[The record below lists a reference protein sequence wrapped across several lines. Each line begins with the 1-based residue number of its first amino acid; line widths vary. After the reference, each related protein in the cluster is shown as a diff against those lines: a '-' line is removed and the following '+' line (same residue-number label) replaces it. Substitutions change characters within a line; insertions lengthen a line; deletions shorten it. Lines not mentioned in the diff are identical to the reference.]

1 MKQLI
6 KNGCLLAVLTVL
18 SVGVQGADVTWTGK
32 VDSNW
37 NSSGNWST
45 GRVPG
50 TKPGDRVLLSGRTV
64 APVVATLVEASNP
77 CSLHLSDDALLEV
90 TRSGLLC
97 DAVVLGAENG
107 AGGGHLL
114 LRGRGEAVMVVK
126 GDLIAG
132 KTDAA
137 ASDSSVQLRTG
148 TLQVDGGL
156 YLGKGSLSVLGNAPA
171 IVAKDLAVSSSGTLR
186 FDFNTKPVQTIRVA
200 NKLTLKKGAKLEID
214 LSHYTM
220 GGNQLELI
228 TFSSVSGSFDPK
240 NISIKG
246 LGGGIITMD
255 EDSLNLTVIDDVA
268 KRSST
273 LWFVATGGTG
283 EEPLDLQINTGRRI
297 RNLSSPDLSY
307 SSNTDGDDMV
317 HAVKWSGSD
326 FDGDGANDTVSFDL
340 RVAGFAGS
348 VYSYDAGSEA
358 ASMTALG
365 KPAAVRGNKAGWGVG
380 KDLDLDAGETLRFS
394 VENLKLSTP
403 GVGDIGHFVGMQM
416 TETDGGKNHVLMVG
430 EGENLNAWERSNNL
444 GIGFKPEYPLL
455 VTSVA
460 SSKVGVNQVAL
471 RLFVSD
477 LPDHMNSEAND
488 YSVYPTGPQHLSD
501 YPKVTKRLHSEF
513 SWDTLPMTA
522 RVNSR
527 KALPA
532 SYARI
537 MATTYAKIGLG
548 GNSFYGSKFIDDGVR
563 KMAALLKSFNP
574 DVLLTTY
581 RNAGIHFT
589 DFSADEKLNKKEW
602 FDYTLDENGKRK
614 YITYSGKQNA
624 YNHDHPD
631 FRKWWVDTAVDLLND
646 PNIDGIFI
654 DKANGGEEPLLND
667 SGELE
672 APEGKVQSYIDL
684 MERAPKDAFLT
695 GNILR
700 TNRSGGNREL
710 LHIFNGTYLES
721 WEKVNGDSLVTMT
734 TADTVCASL
743 QLIREA
749 RVKGFDVFTNFR
761 GLKWHRTKSKDER
774 VDKLVA
780 AGREEE
786 IREGMIQAFQ
796 YPLAFFL
803 ITAEPYSYFQYQT
816 STDPEMPE
824 FCWNAKAH
832 FDEFRNPLGKPLGP
846 PVKDGYI
853 YTRSFEHVD
862 VWLDVENETSRL
874 TWDWKPI
881 ADSQAV
887 QVVKD
892 TPKAITLT
900 GSDPRKTDLSFTVF
914 KYGQPANGTLSGKAP
929 NLVYTPNPGFAG
941 VDSFS
946 FKTHND
952 MAESLLANVSIQV
965 TPSRRNGRA
974 R

>member
-1 MKQLI
+1 MSKIVCI
-6 KNGCLLAVLTVL
+6 KRCLLAALTAL
-18 SVGVQGADVTWTGK
+18 SIAAYGADVTWNGD

-50 TKPGDRVLLSGRTV
+50 TKPGDRVLLDGPKV
-64 APVVATLVEASNP
+64 MPVVATLVEAKNP
-77 CSLHLSDDALLEV
+77 CSVQLGGDALLEV
-90 TRSGLLC
+90 TRSGLRC
-97 DAVVLGAENG
+97 DEVVLGAKNRG
-107 AGGGHLL
+107 GGGHLL
-114 LRGRGEAVMVVK
+114 LRGRGEAVMAVD
-126 GDLIAG
+126 GDLFVG
-132 KTDAA
+132 KTAAA
-137 ASDSSVQLRTG
+137 ASGSSVQLRTG
-148 TLQVDGGL
+148 TLQVGGGL
-156 YLGKGSLSVLGNAPA
+156 YLGKGSLRVIGNAPA
-171 IVAKDLAVSSSGTLR
+171 VVAKDLAVSSVGTLR
-186 FDFNTKPVQTIRVA
+186 FDFNTKPVKPIRVTD
-200 NKLTLKKGAKLEID
+200 KLTIKKGAKLEID

-228 TFSSVSGSFDPK
+228 NFSAVSGSFDPG

-246 LGGGIITMD
+246 LGGGTITMD

-283 EEPLDLQINTGRRI
+283 ADPLDLQINTGRRI
-297 RNLSSPDLSY
+297 RNLSSPNLSY
-307 SSNTDGDDMV
+307 STKTDRDGMV

-326 FDGDGANDTVSFDL
+326 FDGDGVNDTVSFDL
-340 RVAGFAGS
+340 RVEGFAGS
-348 VYSYDAGSEA
+348 AYSYDADSES

-365 KPAAVRGNKAGWGVG
+365 KPSAVRGNNAGWGVG
-380 KDLDLDAGETLRFS
+380 SDMDLDAGETLRFS

-403 GVGDIGHFVGMQM
+403 GVGDVGHFVGMQM
-416 TETDGGKNHVLMVG
+416 TEIDRGNNHVLMVG
-430 EGENLNAWERSNNL
+430 EGEGLKSWKASNSL
-444 GIGFKPEYPLL
+444 GIGFAPEVPLL
-455 VTSVA
+455 VTSA
-460 SSKVGVNQVAL
+460 NSSKVGVNQVAL
-471 RLFVSD
+471 RLFVSE

-488 YSVYPTGPQHLSD
+488 YSVFPTGPQHLSD
-501 YPKVTKRLHSEF
+501 YPKVTQRRHPDF

-527 KALPA
+527 NALPA
-532 SYARI
+532 SYAKI

-548 GNSFYGSKFIDDGVR
+548 GNSFYGSKYKDEGVR

-589 DFSADEKLNKKEW
+589 GFSADEKLNKDEW
-602 FDYTLDENGKRK
+602 FDYTLDKNGKRK
-614 YITYSGKQNA
+614 YITHSGGQFA

-631 FRKWWVDTAVDLLND
+631 LRKWWVDTAVDLLED

-654 DKANGGEEPLLND
+654 DKANGGEVPLLNGK
-667 SGELE
+667 GELE

-684 MERAPKDAFLT
+684 KERAPEGSFLT

-721 WEKVNGDSLVTMT
+721 WEKVNGDCLVTMT
-734 TADTVCASL
+734 KADTICASL

-761 GLKWHRTKSKDER
+761 ELKWHRMHSRDER

-780 AGREEE
+780 AGRVEE
-786 IREGMIQAFQ
+786 IREGMKEALQ
-796 YPLAFFL
+796 YPLAFYL

-824 FCWNAKAH
+824 FCWNSKAH

-853 YTRSFEHVD
+853 FTRSFEHVD
-862 VWLDVENETSRL
+862 VWLDVENKKSRL

-881 ADSQAV
+881 AEPQAV
-887 QVVKD
+887 KVVQG

-900 GSDPRKTDLSFTVF
+900 GSNPRKTNMTFEVY
-914 KYGQPANGTLSGKAP
+914 KYGQPAHGKLSGKAP
-929 NLVYTPNPGFAG
+929 NLVYTPNPGFTG
-941 VDSFS
+941 EDSFT
-946 FKTHND
+946 FKTYND
-952 MAESLLANVSIQV
+952 MAESLPATVSI
-965 TPSRRNGRA
+965 TCFL
-974 R
+974 